1 MESQTKLPENLEVN
15 LDQFI
20 GTFKNAFDTE
30 YCQRAIKYFSGIEN
44 TKAILNLNPAEPCI
58 NMQTTTYA
66 KIKKNINKTEI
77 KRFKE
82 ILRKT
87 IIRMTKYIK
96 GHKMIIEPTV
106 IDDVISVKTITIGKG
121 DYLPKYAGNLDII
134 NCAAIAAGEHYAKEI
149 QKNTY

>member
-1 MESQTKLPENLEVN
+1 MLK
-15 LDQFI
+15 I
-20 GTFKNAFDTE
+20 YE
-30 YCQRAIKYFSGIEN
+30 YIYTTQRAIKYFSGIEN

-66 KIKKNINKTEI
+66 KIKKNINKSEI